1 MLCFLRGVVKHGVQ
15 KAMITNIPLC
25 NPRLLVFFI
34 QYKFTRNS
42 FEYST
47 ALRFLFSN
55 AENKYQMSF
64 FKQSGTEHH

>member
-15 KAMITNIPLC
+15 KALITNIPLR

-34 QYKFTRNS
+34 QYKFTRKS

-47 ALRFLFSN
+47 ALRFL
-55 AENKYQMSF
+55 
-64 FKQSGTEHH
+64 